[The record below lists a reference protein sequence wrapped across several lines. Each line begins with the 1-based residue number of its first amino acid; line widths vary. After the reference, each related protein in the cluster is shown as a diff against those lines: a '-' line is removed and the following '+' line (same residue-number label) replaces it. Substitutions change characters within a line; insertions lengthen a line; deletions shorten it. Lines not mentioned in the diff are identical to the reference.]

1 MADVQEFEQIKP
13 QCTRNFSLAKRL
25 KSNRRFEFDG
35 GTIMNK
41 KKKITILVC
50 ALFMVFSLGAC
61 GKTKE
66 DAAVVTQQESSLQI
80 ESMDEETT
88 SEESTTFNNGEE
100 DDIELK
106 DTGHRYQVSGNG
118 RNHK

>member
-1 MADVQEFEQIKP
+1 
-13 QCTRNFSLAKRL
+13 
-25 KSNRRFEFDG
+25 
-35 GTIMNK
+35 MNK

-50 ALFMVFSLGAC
+50 TLFMVFSLGAC

-88 SEESTTFNNGEE
+88 SEESTTFNNGAPSKWNSR
-100 DDIELK
+100 IYISK
-106 DTGHRYQVSGNG
+106 YWVY
-118 RNHK
+118 

>member
-1 MADVQEFEQIKP
+1 
-13 QCTRNFSLAKRL
+13 
-25 KSNRRFEFDG
+25 
-35 GTIMNK
+35 MNK

-50 ALFMVFSLGAC
+50 TLFMVFSLGAC

-88 SEESTTFNNGEE
+88 S
-100 DDIELK
+100 
-106 DTGHRYQVSGNG
+106 
-118 RNHK
+118 